1 MGTSCRH
8 SSPPLANVRTD
19 EFGGSL
25 ENRLRF
31 PLEVFDAIREVWP
44 REKPLTVRISA
55 TDWAEGGNTEDDALL
70 ISEAFA
76 LHGAAAID
84 VSTGQV
90 TKAERPEYGRSY
102 RLRLLTVSATRS
114 QRSTVSASLPSVLF
128 HRGMT

>member
-1 MGTSCRH
+1 MRPVSTSSSCTALMGTSCRH
-8 SSPPLANVRTD
+8 SSPPWQTSARMNLVAALKT
-19 EFGGSL
+19 GCAS
-25 ENRLRF
+25 

-84 VSTGQV
+84 VSTD
-90 TKAERPEYGRSY
+90 K
-102 RLRLLTVSATRS
+102 
-114 QRSTVSASLPSVLF
+114 
-128 HRGMT
+128 